1 VLLNDARGGSW
12 YAEPHVHLTIPER
25 IPHGGSDDAM
35 ISERT
40 VVGTFRHDDCSWVSN
55 DGERFPD
62 FTCRSCATIPNENDF
77 RFRLVR
83 RREGTHRKSRSR
95 LDQMPTPRL
104 LEAAQALSAKNRA
117 ERQRLY
123 YICARL
129 VATNARVRKWRDR
142 ALEGAKRGE
151 LKKMVD
157 ELTTAY
163 EAGKFKEKRALWN
176 FLKDIVHQTHLTD
189 EEGKR
194 SHGMRYSESTSR
206 IYAVLRKIGGPRTQR
221 FIYDNLGGPE

>member
-12 YAEPHVHLTIPER
+12 YAEPHVHLTIPE
-25 IPHGGSDDAM
+25 HEAFGDDDDAM
-35 ISERT
+35 IPERT
-40 VVGTFRHDDCSWVSN
+40 VVGTFRHENCLWVSN
-55 DGERFPD
+55 NGEHFPD
-62 FTCRSCATIPNENDF
+62 FTCRFCATIPSEGDF
-77 RFRLVR
+77 RKRLGR
-83 RREGTHRKSRSR
+83 RREGTHRQSRSR
-95 LDQMPTPRL
+95 LNQMPQPRL
-104 LEAAQALSAKNRA
+104 LEAAQALSFKNRA
-117 ERQRLY
+117 ERQKLY

-129 VATNARVRKWRDR
+129 VATNARVRKWRHR

-176 FLKDIVHQTHLTD
+176 FLKDIVHQTHLTN
-189 EEGKR
+189 EEGER
-194 SHGMRYSESTSR
+194 SRGMRYSESTSR
-206 IYAVLRKIGGPRTQR
+206 IYAALRKIGGPRTQR